1 MAGGSDCPVE
11 SYEPLKAIYAAVTR
25 QDFKGY
31 PEGGWEPEEKL
42 SVYEAVCLFTKNI
55 AYTTGDQ
62 DVLGT
67 IENNKFADLVLLDS
81 NPFEIEVEKIKDIK
95 VLKTFV
101 AGKQIF
107 QQI

>member
-1 MAGGSDCPVE
+1 MTLLFSMSFA
-11 SYEPLKAIYAAVTR
+11 T
-25 QDFKGY
+25 
-31 PEGGWEPEEKL
+31 
-42 SVYEAVCLFTKNI
+42 YEAVCLFTKNI

-67 IENNKFADLVLLDS
+67 IDINKYADMVLLDS
-81 NPFEIEVEKIKDIK
+81 NPFKIEAEKIKDIK

-101 AGKQIF
+101 AGEQVF